1 MAKKSPP
8 KNQRNMPFLDHLEEL
23 RKRLIKCIGSV
34 ILFTFIA
41 FPFIEKILDLLTYPN
56 DSLKNPAEMIFLK
69 PTGML
74 IVRLQ
79 IAITL
84 GFIASIPVLF
94 YQFWS
99 FISPGLLEKEKKYF
113 LPGLFFTT
121 FCFLAGIAFSYF
133 ILIPIVLPFLFS
145 MGTETI
151 TPKIN
156 ITDYLGFVLRIIIL
170 SGIIFELPVLSF
182 FISRIG
188 ILTPSFLTKY
198 RKYSIILVLIISA
211 LITPPDPISQLL
223 MAGPL
228 LILYEISIWVSHLG
242 RYLKKLSD
250 RKWEENFSDK
260 QKNNSPSMG
269 SKYRG

>member
-1 MAKKSPP
+1 MKS
-8 KNQRNMPFLDHLEEL
+8 KNTEMPFLDHLEEL
-23 RKRLIKCIGSV
+23 RRRLIKCIGSV
-34 ILFTFIA
+34 ILFTFVA
-41 FPFIEKILDLLTYPN
+41 FPFINLVLNLLTYPN
-56 DSLKNPAEMIFLK
+56 DKLEKPAEMIFLK

-84 GFIASIPVLF
+84 GVIVSIPVLF

-99 FISPGLLEKEKKYF
+99 FIAPGLLEKEKKYF

-121 FCFLAGIAFSYF
+121 LCFLGGIAFSYF

-151 TPKIN
+151 NPKIN
-156 ITDYLGFVLRIIIL
+156 INDYLGFVLRIIIL

-188 ILTPSFLTKY
+188 ILTPSFLKKY
-198 RKYSIILVLIISA
+198 RKYSIIVVLIISA

-228 LILYEISIWVSHLG
+228 VILYEISILVSHFG
-242 RYLKKLSD
+242 IYLKKRSD
-250 RKWEENFSDK
+250 MKWEKKFDDQ
-260 QKNNSPSMG
+260 QKNKSPSSK
-269 SKYRG
+269 SKYQG

>member
-1 MAKKSPP
+1 MKSESVE
-8 KNQRNMPFLDHLEEL
+8 MPFLDHLEEL
-23 RKRLIKCIGSV
+23 RRRLIICIGSV
-34 ILFTFIA
+34 IVLTFAA
-41 FPFIEKILDLLTYPN
+41 FPFINIILKLLTLPN
-56 DSLKNPAEMIFLK
+56 DQLEKPAEMIFLK

-84 GFIASIPVLF
+84 GVIASIPILF
-94 YQFWS
+94 YQFWC

-151 TPKIN
+151 IPKIN
-156 ITDYLGFVLRIIIL
+156 INDYLGFVLRLIVL

-188 ILTPSFLTKY
+188 ILTPSFLKKF
-198 RKYSIILVLIISA
+198 RKYSIVIVFIISA
-211 LITPPDPISQLL
+211 LITPPDPMSQLL
-223 MAGPL
+223 MACPL
-228 LILYEISIWVSHLG
+228 IILYEISIWVSQLG
-242 RYLKKLSD
+242 SYLKKRSD
-250 RKWEENFSDK
+250 KKWEKEYENDK
-260 QKNNSPSMG
+260 KESSKSKG
-269 SKYRG
+269 SQYQG

>member
-1 MAKKSPP
+1 MKK
-8 KNQRNMPFLDHLEEL
+8 KNTEMPFLDHLEEL
-23 RKRLIKCIGSV
+23 RRRLIKCIGSV
-34 ILFTFIA
+34 ILFTFVA
-41 FPFIEKILDLLTYPN
+41 FPFINIVLDFLTYPN
-56 DSLKNPAEMIFLK
+56 DTLENPAEMIFLK

-79 IAITL
+79 IAITM
-84 GFIASIPVLF
+84 GVIASIPVLF

-99 FISPGLLEKEKKYF
+99 FIAPGLLEKEKKYF

-121 FCFLAGIAFSYF
+121 FCFLGGIAFSYF

-151 TPKIN
+151 NPKIN
-156 ITDYLGFVLRIIIL
+156 INDYLGFILRIIIL

-188 ILTPSFLTKY
+188 ILTPSFLKKY
-198 RKYSIILVLIISA
+198 RRYSIIVVLIISA

-228 LILYEISIWVSHLG
+228 VILYEISILVSYFG
-242 RYLKKLSD
+242 RYLKKRSD
-250 RKWEENFSDK
+250 IKWEKKFDK
-260 QKNNSPSMG
+260 GQKDDNQSSG
-269 SKYRG
+269 SKYSG